1 MRVTRKLM
9 RVTALFGICLTLSG
23 CFYGPQGL
31 HLTRPEYNDVL
42 KRSAEEEM
50 LLNIVRLKYR
60 ESPEFLG
67 VPSVIESLS
76 FGGGAGGN
84 AGFSPHR
91 LTSWGLNGN
100 ASFRES
106 PTISYAPLQDE
117 QFNRRLL
124 SPISLEV
131 LDLLAE
137 TGWDVSRVFRL
148 ITKNINDVDN
158 ATTAGGPTPD
168 HAPEYV
174 NFVAATQMM
183 RVLQSRRQLE
193 ITHIQVSKDKLA
205 EAEDD
210 KPADTDDGNSPVKE
224 KQKKA
229 EQVGLRIAKEALN
242 SPQTKAIKEIFHL
255 GELEEPGQ
263 SDPGF
268 VPFLAAT
275 TGQIENRGKQH
286 DEMHISN
293 RSFLEVMYFL
303 SQGICIPNEHYERGL
318 ITITQDQAGN
328 VFDWDEVTGGLM
340 RVYVSESE
348 PNDAAVAVEYR
359 GYWYYIY
366 DSDLNSKS
374 TFNLLL
380 ELYNIAIRG
389 GAVGQTPVLTQG
401 V

>member
-1 MRVTRKLM
+1 MMRARKLV
-9 RVTALFGICLTLSG
+9 RTTAMLGICLTLSG

-31 HLTRPEYNDVL
+31 HVTRPEYNDVL

-60 ESPEFLG
+60 ETPEFLG

-76 FGGGAGGN
+76 FAGGGGGN
-84 AGFSPHR
+84 AGFTPHR
-91 LTSWGLNGN
+91 LSSWGLNGN

-117 QFNRRLL
+117 QFNKRLL
-124 SPISLEV
+124 SPVSLEV

-158 ATTAGGPTPD
+158 ATSAGGPTPEI
-168 HAPEYV
+168 APDYAD
-174 NFVAATQMM
+174 FHSATWMM
-183 RVLQSRRQLE
+183 RELQKQRLLE
-193 ITHIQVSKDKLA
+193 ITHKLTSKSVQS
-205 EAEDD
+205 EDE
-210 KPADTDDGNSPVKE
+210 DGNKVE
-224 KQKKA
+224 KQQFTEQIGMRIDPKA
-229 EQVGLRIAKEALN
+229 LESPEA
-242 SPQTKAIKEIFHL
+242 KAIKELFHL
-255 GELEEPGQ
+255 GELDKPGHD
-263 SDPGF
+263 DPGF
-268 VPFLAAT
+268 VPFLSAS
-275 TGQIENRGKQH
+275 TGQIERRGKQH
-286 DEMHISN
+286 DDLQISN

-303 SQGICIPNEHYERGL
+303 SQGICIPDEHYQQGL
-318 ITITQDQAGN
+318 ITITQDINGN
-328 VFDWDEVTGGLM
+328 FFDWQNVTGELLK
-340 RVYVSESE
+340 VYVTDKE
-348 PNDAAVAVEYR
+348 PADAAVAVEYR